1 MRQIAAN
8 VFGFSG
14 WMMGRAYAIVDADGI
29 TLVDTGLQP
38 AAAKIVKQLA
48 VHGYRPPDIKRILIT
63 HAHPDHIGGLPELQR
78 LSGAVVYAS
87 AREKPVVEG
96 REKSVYPPRETLSG
110 IARLMAHDAE
120 LQPGT
125 PVDAIV
131 GEGDVIPAL
140 GGLRVIETPGHTAGH
155 LAFWQP
161 QRRILFCGDVVLNLL
176 GLRLPFAAFTPDMA
190 ENIVSVQKLAALEP
204 EIICF
209 GHGSPLKNNAAAAL
223 QTFARR
229 VANPTEKET

>member
-63 HAHPDHIGGLPELQR
+63 HAHPDHIGGLPELER

-125 PVDAIV
+125 PVDAII

-161 QRRILFCGDVVLNLL
+161 QPQQIEHHIPAKKN
-176 GLRLPFAAFTPDMA
+176 
-190 ENIVSVQKLAALEP
+190 AALEP